1 MTNPSDSAVAV
12 YLDFDNIVIS
22 RYDQVHGKQAFWKAR
37 DAGFDEAKL
46 QQAEIDVHAILDYA
60 SSFGRLALTRAYAD
74 WSMPFNVRYKKQLVD
89 RAIDL
94 VQLFPASG
102 SKNGADIRLAVD
114 ALEDMGRMPQVGTV
128 VLAAGDSDYIP
139 LAQRLKRMGRYV
151 VAVGVAGA
159 TSRSLAAACDE
170 LLTYDNLPGLA
181 QKGDEDDVEEASPAP
196 KSSRRR
202 SAKKAAPKA
211 ETAPAS
217 APEAEAETPADNA
230 KPQEVV
236 LQPIF
241 SAQEQEEDD
250 ERALARQATRL
261 LLRALRL
268 LGEKDTDDEWVHS
281 GTVKTQMKRM
291 DSSFN
296 EKELGFKSFTDF
308 LKSRT
313 SVVELD
319 EEGQSRKVR
328 LRPGH

>member
-181 QKGDEDDVEEASPAP
+181 QKGDEDDVDEASPAP
-196 KSSRRR
+196 KTSRRR
-202 SAKKAAPKA
+202 STRKA
-211 ETAPAS
+211 TATK
-217 APEAEAETPADNA
+217 AEAETASEAETETPADSA

-241 SAQEQEEDD
+241 SAQEQQEDD

-308 LKSRT
+308 LKSRS
-313 SVVELD
+313 SVVETD

>member
-181 QKGDEDDVEEASPAP
+181 QKGDEDDVEEASLAP
-196 KSSRRR
+196 KTSRRR
-202 SAKKAAPKA
+202 STRKATAPKA
-211 ETAPAS
+211 EAETAS
-217 APEAEAETPADNA
+217 ETETPADSA

-241 SAQEQEEDD
+241 SAQEQQEDD

-308 LKSRT
+308 LKSRS
-313 SVVELD
+313 SVVETD